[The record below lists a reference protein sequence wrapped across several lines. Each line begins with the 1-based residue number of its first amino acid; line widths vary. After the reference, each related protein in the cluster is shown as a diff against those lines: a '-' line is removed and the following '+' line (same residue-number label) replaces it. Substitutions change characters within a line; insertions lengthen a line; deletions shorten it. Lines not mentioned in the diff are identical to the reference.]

1 MASKTD
7 FWAKFFIFPPLNQHF
22 LSIYSQWPLNIALPN
37 QMASLVYLEIYESS
51 KKPIVVVLM
60 EPIRKNRHKITHI
73 CHFPIQIWVPQN
85 EYKIVKMKNP
95 DIDNQ
100 MSGTCG
106 QYELLYSSWNVFF
119 RCVIAQYFISFLF
132 EHPACSGMPT

>member
-1 MASKTD
+1 M
-7 FWAKFFIFPPLNQHF
+7 
-22 LSIYSQWPLNIALPN
+22 PN
-37 QMASLVYLEIYESS
+37 QIASLVYLEIYEAS

-60 EPIRKNRHKITHI
+60 EPIRKNKHKITHNCQI
-73 CHFPIQIWVPQN
+73 PIRMQVPQN

-106 QYELLYSSWNVFF
+106 RNEPL
-119 RCVIAQYFISFLF
+119 
-132 EHPACSGMPT
+132 